1 MPLVRPTGFAAD
13 TWFRVEDDPERQ
25 PHAGMAEEEA
35 VGRILPL
42 ARALQALEA
51 GAEAIGLDLPN
62 DAEPEQLETFFGRI
76 ALIAVDFPAFADGR
90 GFSIGQR
97 LRALGY
103 RGALRASGGLIPD
116 QFAYAL
122 VCGFDEVEIDDA
134 RAARQPEAQ
143 WLRDVGR
150 PGWYQRALTAPGAA

>member
-1 MPLVRPTGFAAD
+1 MAIVRTTGFSAD
-13 TWFRVEDDPERQ
+13 TWFRVEEDAESSAR
-25 PHAGMAEEEA
+25 AAEEVA

-42 ARALQALEA
+42 ERALQALAA

-62 DAEPEQLETFFGRI
+62 DADPGQLEAFFGQI
-76 ALIAVDFPAFADGR
+76 ALIAVAFPAFADGR

-103 RGALRASGGLIPD
+103 GGVLRASGGLIPD

-143 WLRDVGR
+143 WLQDVGR
-150 PGWYQRALTAPGAA
+150 PGWYQRALTSPGAA